1 MITQIDV
8 NGKTMFVHT
17 AWSDDPEGG
26 GMVTTEPEDAD
37 YIGTCTDS
45 SSEEVTDPA
54 RYTWRYADIN
64 ANLDD
69 SDDEFE
75 EDEEDDD
82 GALDDGMEDVESS
95 LQEVAGRIDTQ
106 GMDMVNTTNVTDS
119 AIGNANELEGTNKG
133 ETGWTVPDGF
143 TLAEQSEDVDGN
155 PDTDPVLTTV
165 ITRTATGTDS
175 VIRFD
180 AGTLVQALAD
190 TEKENA
196 YTMSLQS
203 KMTSLFDV
211 PVSLADPDGSNVML
225 DFGSISN
232 ALIDAPEDPEEED
245 AGEQDAADGNPTI
258 EDIIEDEELAEEEP
272 TGETTGEDAWTWFE
286 STAESTGAAV
296 SSQVL
301 RFDLSAMPVGA
312 TLAIADLKIE
322 PGAMATPWRR
332 SIIEVDEAAET
343 AQSTADTAKKDAAT
357 AQSGVDTL
365 NTYIRRRDDGVE
377 VARKDADGN
386 YVGFKTI
393 QTADGVE
400 VRTADDVLIARYGDY
415 IQLTNGT
422 AEGFRV
428 EFGNTLV
435 PIKEKFSDISNI
447 NEDED
452 NITISDDGSTWA
464 KSYTTKWGADQA
476 TGVKASG
483 HIYAAYASVGNFKE
497 ATMNFDL
504 ADGES
509 KAVKF
514 NDGVQAAKV
523 TITVAYTSTGNAT
536 VTLSIDPGADIIT
549 LSNFSIAY
557 SSSREDVCMG
567 TLGTHPDTSTPA
579 VFRVGNGT
587 EKEPSNAF
595 AVDWHGNV
603 IAGANMYADSI
614 ALGGS
619 NISSIF
625 SGVISIGYENKNLS
639 IAAGGNTGDSTIS
652 LSKDGYS
659 ARCIC
664 GWNMSGTGASNCT
677 ISKLFINQTDQQL
690 HYYVKNTGSSKATP
704 TIRTYILYTKSDLPQ
719 LQ

>member
-17 AWSDDPEGG
+17 AWSDDPEGE

-45 SSEEVTDPA
+45 SSEEVTDPI

-143 TLAEQSEDVDGN
+143 TLSEQSEDVDGN

-180 AGTLVQALAD
+180 AGTLVQGLAD
-190 TEKENA
+190 TEEGNA

-258 EDIIEDEELAEEEP
+258 EDIIEDEELAAEEP

-322 PGAMATPWRR
+322 PGAMVTPWRR
-332 SIIEVDEAAET
+332 SVTEVAGIAAE
-343 AQSTADTAKKDAAT
+343 AQSKADSA
-357 AQSGVDTL
+357 
-365 NTYIRRRDDGVE
+365 
-377 VARKDADGN
+377 
-386 YVGFKTI
+386 
-393 QTADGVE
+393 
-400 VRTADDVLIARYGDY
+400 
-415 IQLTNGT
+415 GT
-422 AEGFRV
+422 A
-428 EFGNTLV
+428 
-435 PIKEKFSDISNI
+435 
-447 NEDED
+447 
-452 NITISDDGSTWA
+452 
-464 KSYTTKWGADQA
+464 
-476 TGVKASG
+476 
-483 HIYAAYASVGNFKE
+483 
-497 ATMNFDL
+497 
-504 ADGES
+504 
-509 KAVKF
+509 
-514 NDGVQAAKV
+514 AAKV
-523 TITVAYTSTGNAT
+523 QSSANAAGEAASSAQAAAEAAKAASDELRSTIEDQEQYFWHDENGAHVQGVLSGTTKFRVDITSYG
-536 VTLSIDPGADIIT
+536 LSIKDISSTDKEIEVASFTASGAVIGKTDETHAVIDTDSFDI
-549 LSNFSIAY
+549 
-557 SSSREDVCMG
+557 
-567 TLGTHPDTSTPA
+567 
-579 VFRVGNGT
+579 
-587 EKEPSNAF
+587 
-595 AVDWHGNV
+595 VDAKGY
-603 IAGANMYADSI
+603 IRAS
-614 ALGGS
+614 LGGETPMVQ
-619 NISSIF
+619 IGKFIF
-625 SGVISIGYENKNLS
+625 VNRDNGNL
-639 IAAGGNTGDSTIS
+639 T
-652 LSKDGYS
+652 L
-659 ARCIC
+659 R
-664 GWNMSGTGASNCT
+664 
-677 ISKLFINQTDQQL
+677 LTD
-690 HYYVKNTGSSKATP
+690 
-704 TIRTYILYTKSDLPQ
+704 
-719 LQ
+719 